1 MSKQNRIP
9 MLPQAGK
16 REWVASV
23 NEKKVTESIS
33 SDSILLDVLRDQ
45 IGMLGVKRGCDMGT
59 CGCCAV
65 LVDGE
70 PRLSCLTLTSEVE
83 GCEITTVEGISDG
96 HHLSPIQ
103 ETFTIYGGSQCG
115 FCSPG
120 FLIVITALL
129 NGNDNPSEAE
139 IKTAIEGNL
148 CRCTGYQPIIES
160 IQAAAEI
167 LRSGKSTPNPTSPH
181 SDPHPGFMGDDA

>member
-23 NEKKVTESIS
+23 NEKKVIESIS

-65 LVDGE
+65 LVDG
-70 PRLSCLTLTSEVE
+70 
-83 GCEITTVEGISDG
+83 
-96 HHLSPIQ
+96 
-103 ETFTIYGGSQCG
+103 
-115 FCSPG
+115 
-120 FLIVITALL
+120 
-129 NGNDNPSEAE
+129 
-139 IKTAIEGNL
+139 
-148 CRCTGYQPIIES
+148 
-160 IQAAAEI
+160 
-167 LRSGKSTPNPTSPH
+167 
-181 SDPHPGFMGDDA
+181 